1 MSVINVEL
9 NFIKEDVQD
18 EEIKR
23 ELTVEQTDEKIE
35 IENFRSVAIKEST
48 RPSGTGAKDTKKQE
62 PVNMNNN
69 NNVMIN
75 LNMKTD
81 SSVKARSK
89 QEKQVTKKLVYTQ
102 YREMLKRYEQS
113 SRL

>member
-1 MSVINVEL
+1 M
-9 NFIKEDVQD
+9 
-18 EEIKR
+18 
-23 ELTVEQTDEKIE
+23 
-35 IENFRSVAIKEST
+35 
-48 RPSGTGAKDTKKQE
+48 AKDTKKQE

-81 SSVKARSK
+81 SSVKAKSK

>member
-18 EEIKR
+18 EEVKR